1 MQRRNVLSER
11 KCNASEKGEWYGPK
25 RSDCK
30 WGIGQD
36 PRRCGALLRKK
47 EKCIECLHVLHL
59 EAAANEHE
67 HSLEIKKKLH
77 PLSCTLEQTAN
88 ISGQCVTLYTREL
101 REGIRDYPEYCNRR
115 YLRDI

>member
-36 PRRCGALLRKK
+36 PRRRGALLRKK

-67 HSLEIKKKLH
+67 HSLEIKKN
-77 PLSCTLEQTAN
+77 CTLSHVLLNKQQIYLAN
-88 ISGQCVTLYTREL
+88 VLLYIP
-101 REGIRDYPEYCNRR
+101 GS
-115 YLRDI
+115 